1 MKEITNNH
9 NKKCSETNS
18 LLLRYGFVEEYETVL
33 RDNKVEEL
41 RFLYLQLK
49 PNISLLVYNF
59 YHTKTEGDLQGFDMF
74 MYDSNSVEDAIYQFH
89 IKRKYKLQP
98 EFNLLSFQ
106 NYLEHTQLILD
117 RLIEEN
123 NDDFLAVESKYSKFP
138 YNLNCKETEDT
149 LFCE

>member
-49 PNISLLVYNF
+49 PNIGLLIYNF
-59 YHTKTEGDLQGFDMF
+59 YHTTTEGDLQGFDMF
-74 MYDSNSVEDAIYQFH
+74 MYDSNSIEDAIYQFH

-123 NDDFLAVESKYSKFP
+123 NDDFLVVESKYSKFL
-138 YNLNCKETEDT
+138 YNLNCKETEDA

>member
-1 MKEITNNH
+1 
-9 NKKCSETNS
+9 
-18 LLLRYGFVEEYETVL
+18 
-33 RDNKVEEL
+33 
-41 RFLYLQLK
+41 
-49 PNISLLVYNF
+49 
-59 YHTKTEGDLQGFDMF
+59 MF
-74 MYDSNSVEDAIYQFH
+74 MYDSNSIEDAIYQFH